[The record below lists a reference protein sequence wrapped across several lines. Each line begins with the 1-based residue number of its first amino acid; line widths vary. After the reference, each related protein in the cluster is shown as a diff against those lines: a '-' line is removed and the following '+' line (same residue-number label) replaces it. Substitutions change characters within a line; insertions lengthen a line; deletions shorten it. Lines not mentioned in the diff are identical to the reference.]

1 MPGNGKPKFFY
12 GYVVVAVCFS
22 IQVIA
27 WGLINT
33 FGVFFKPLITEFGWS
48 RATIS
53 GAISLAFLL
62 IGLVGVI
69 AGVLNDRL
77 GPRSVMVACGFFF
90 GLGYVLLS
98 QVNAIWQLY
107 LFYGVL
113 VGIGGCATDVVLLST
128 IARWFAKRRGVMSGV
143 TKVGTGVGIFIMP
156 LVETK
161 LILAYGW
168 RAAFFILG
176 ALALA
181 LIVSVAQLLRRDPSQ
196 KGLLPNGGES
206 ATNGSSDLAEEGLS
220 LREVIYMRQFWTICA
235 IYFTIVSFAM
245 TILIHIVPHTIDLG
259 ISVTNAAGV
268 LSTIGAV
275 SIVARVVMGTA
286 GDRIGNKHAMII
298 CFLILVGA
306 LLWLQMAK
314 ELWML
319 YLFGAVYGFS
329 HGGFFALISPTV
341 AGLFGIRSHGTI
353 FGIVSFSGTVGGAI
367 SPLLVAYIFDINHSY
382 RLGFLLLIMLSIIG
396 LMLTAS
402 LRPITGGG
410 GDGSRKSR
418 GV

>member
-1 MPGNGKPKFFY
+1 MPGNRKSKFFY
-12 GYVVVAVCFS
+12 GYIIVAVCFT

-33 FGVFFKPLITEFGWS
+33 FGVFFKPLITEFDWS

-53 GAISLAFLL
+53 GAISLASFL
-62 IGLVGVI
+62 IGLVGII

-77 GPRSVMVACGFFF
+77 GPRLVMAACGFFF

-98 QVNAIWQLY
+98 QVNTIWQLY

-113 VGIGGCATDVVLLST
+113 VGIGACATDVVLLST
-128 IARWFAKRRGVMSGV
+128 IARWFAKGRGVMSGV
-143 TKVGTGVGIFIMP
+143 TKVGTGLGILIMP

-168 RAAFFILG
+168 RVAFFILG

-181 LIVSVAQLLRRDPSQ
+181 IIISVAQLLRRDPSQ
-196 KGLLPNGGES
+196 KGLLPNGGEA

-220 LREVIYMRQFWTICA
+220 LREAIYIRQFWTTCA

-259 ISVTNAAGV
+259 ISATNAAGV

-275 SIVARVVMGTA
+275 SIVSRVVMGTA
-286 GDRIGNKHAMII
+286 SDRIGNKRAMII

-306 LLWLQMAK
+306 LFWLQMAK

-341 AGLFGIRSHGTI
+341 AGLFGTSAHGTL
-353 FGIVSFSGTVGGAI
+353 FGIVSFSGAVGGAI
-367 SPLLVAYIFDINHSY
+367 SPLLVGYIFDITHSY
-382 RLGFLLLIMLSIIG
+382 RLGFMLLIMLSIIG

-402 LRPITGGG
+402 LRPSTGGG
-410 GDGSRKSR
+410 GDGSRKGR
-418 GV
+418 